1 MFLSKADKGTAC
13 IAVVMRGDSTPAEET
28 PEESHP
34 AKRLRKAV
42 SVALKQQAQRMLARS
57 NKTLPAVTSL
67 FSDFLQ
73 HHHHHLGKKEV
84 EAVSETE
91 CSFSFSRQHVNNFIA
106 IILFPLYH
114 Q

>member
-1 MFLSKADKGTAC
+1 
-13 IAVVMRGDSTPAEET
+13 MRGDSTPAEET
-28 PEESHP
+28 SEESHP

-73 HHHHHLGKKEV
+73 HR
-84 EAVSETE
+84 SSSSS
-91 CSFSFSRQHVNNFIA
+91 SFR
-106 IILFPLYH
+106 
-114 Q
+114 